1 MSTTGG
7 TGHFAQWSFET
18 DTGFHGQVRD
28 NVLYLRN
35 PRKEPHLVV
44 GFDELVTEIGEPV
57 RLRDGSGWSCL
68 DIGVVSNMLRIVDRQ
83 KR

>member
-1 MSTTGG
+1 
-7 TGHFAQWSFET
+7 
-18 DTGFHGQVRD
+18 
-28 NVLYLRN
+28 
-35 PRKEPHLVV
+35 
-44 GFDELVTEIGEPV
+44 V